1 MTIYNSS
8 KKLHSAL
15 CLCAAKGMIINMERN
30 NEILSVVSLFKDYE
44 VGKTKVQA
52 LKGINLKLFKGEMLA
67 VMGSSGS
74 GKSTLLNLIGAL
86 DSPTKGEVII
96 EGIEAKDYHVEPYA
110 TKYRSN
116 NIGFI
121 FQSYNLLKDL
131 TVEENIALPLILK
144 GSDKQTIIDKTSQ
157 VLDLIGLK
165 KWKTHRPVELSGGQ
179 QQRVAIGR
187 AIITSPPILLAD
199 EPTGNLDYNTSIDIL
214 EMIVAMKKRLNQSI
228 MIVTHDPKVATYA
241 DRVIFLHDGNIV
253 DEYIKEAEKGNVS
266 IILEKFKNI
275 LEVSGNDIFH

>member
-1 MTIYNSS
+1 
-8 KKLHSAL
+8 
-15 CLCAAKGMIINMERN
+15 MERN